1 MTNVSVPYVPL
12 NNRLTSVFS
21 DLLNVSEMGAI
32 TQRLLGNNFQLC
44 IETDDSLDQIN
55 NIFNRHA
62 TRSIPSL
69 IRFKYRGS
77 NWQRVVWKVNYSVS
91 NHIII

>member
-32 TQRLLGNNFQLC
+32 TQRLVGNNFQLC
-44 IETDDSLDQIN
+44 IETDDSLDQ
-55 NIFNRHA
+55 
-62 TRSIPSL
+62 L
-69 IRFKYRGS
+69 ITYLIGMLQDLFL
-77 NWQRVVWKVNYSVS
+77 V
-91 NHIII
+91 